1 MALTKCFVYLRV
13 SGKSQ
18 IRGDGYLRQ
27 FIACRELAK
36 AKNIQIVG
44 IFKEKGVSGTT
55 ELEDRPALS
64 SLFAA
69 LEENGVKT
77 VLIEKVDR
85 LARDLMIQETII
97 GDMLKNGY
105 TLLSSCEP
113 DLCSSD
119 PSRILIRQIFGAL
132 AQYDRA
138 IITLKLRGA
147 RDRMRKRE
155 GKCEGRKSF
164 GSKDGEKPILDRI
177 IYLHAEGSNPKQIA
191 GTLNHEDIPTR
202 MGKPWKVPTVA
213 KILARHR

>member
-1 MALTKCFVYLRV
+1 MVEKVPVFVYLRV

-18 IRGDGYLRQ
+18 IKGDGWLRQ
-27 FIACRELAK
+27 FISCRELARL
-36 AKNIQIVG
+36 KNLQIVR
-44 IFKEKGVSGTT
+44 IFREKGVSGTT

-64 SLFAA
+64 ALFAA

-138 IITLKLRGA
+138 MITLKLRGA
-147 RDRMRKRE
+147 RDRMRKRD
-155 GKCEGRKSF
+155 GRCEGRKGF
-164 GSKDGEKPILDRI
+164 GEKDGEKPILDRMI
-177 IYLHAEGSNPKQIA
+177 ALKSEGQNPQQIA
-191 GTLNHEDIPTR
+191 YILNRAGIPTR
-202 MGKPWKVPTVA
+202 YGKQWCAPSIA
-213 KILARHR
+213 KILKRN